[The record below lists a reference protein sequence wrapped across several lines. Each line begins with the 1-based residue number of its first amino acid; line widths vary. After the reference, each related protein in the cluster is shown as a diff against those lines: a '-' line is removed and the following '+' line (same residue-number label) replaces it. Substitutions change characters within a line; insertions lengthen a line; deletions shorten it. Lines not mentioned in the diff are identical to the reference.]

1 MAVRP
6 APLRVLGL
14 HGYRQNERVFRE
26 RTGALRKLLR
36 GRMELVCVSGP
47 LRVRAREA
55 PTEELDP
62 QPEEPRG
69 WWFSNSQLQTFDALE
84 ETDSSQGLEDTLAL
98 LDRVFAEQGPFDG
111 VLGFSQGA
119 ALGAILCAL
128 KSQEDHRFPF
138 HFAILVA
145 GFKSRSAEHQGYYQD
160 TIKVPTL
167 HVFGEMDR
175 VIPGPMSQEL
185 LSCFREPVVL
195 THQGGHFLPA
205 SASQKNTY
213 CTFLDK
219 FLK

>member
-1 MAVRP
+1 MAVGRV
-6 APLRVLGL
+6 PLRVLGL

-26 RTGALRKLLR
+26 RTGALRKVLR

-47 LRVRAREA
+47 LCIRAREA
-55 PTEELDP
+55 ATEKLDP
-62 QPEEPRG
+62 QPNESRG

-84 ETDSSQGLEDTLAL
+84 ETDSCQGLEDTLAL
-98 LDRVFAEQGPFDG
+98 LDRVFTEQGPFDG

-128 KSQEDHRFPF
+128 KSQGDNRFPF
-138 HFAILVA
+138 HFAILVS
-145 GFKSRSAEHQGYYQD
+145 GFKSRATEHQGYYQNA
-160 TIKVPTL
+160 IKVPTL
-167 HVFGEMDR
+167 HVFGETDR

-185 LSCFREPVVL
+185 TSCFREPVVL

-205 SASQKNTY
+205 SASEKNTY
-213 CTFLDK
+213 CTFLDQ